1 MKIAKLGKHT
11 IKLNGREIELW
22 IGRDTLSLVAP
33 ENTKLMTTIPYIKPQ
48 TFAHRE
54 ISIQVR
60 NW

>member
-1 MKIAKLGKHT
+1 MRIAKLGKHI

-33 ENTKLMTTIPYIKPQ
+33 QNTKLMTTIPHIKPQ

-54 ISIQVR
+54 ISIQIR